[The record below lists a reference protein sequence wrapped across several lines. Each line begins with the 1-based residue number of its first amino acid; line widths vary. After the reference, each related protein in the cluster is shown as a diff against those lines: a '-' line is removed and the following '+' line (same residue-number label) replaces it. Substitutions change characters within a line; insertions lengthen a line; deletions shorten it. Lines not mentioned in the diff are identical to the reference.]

1 MNENEFYIKRKRNGN
16 KKGGEHDSSTSASTA
31 ATDPNSRGL
40 KKNNQ
45 FVHKPYGNHVG
56 KDGGNPEYKK
66 TVI

>member
-1 MNENEFYIKRKRNGN
+1 MNESEFYIKRKRNGN

-45 FVHKPYGNHVG
+45 FSFAFSF
-56 KDGGNPEYKK
+56 
-66 TVI
+66 